1 MDGANQWRPFNQ
13 IVGDRRNGR
22 MRGDTKLRAIL
33 FAGAFALAACAAQRE
48 DAGGDTIAPGYS
60 PAYAVG
66 GGEWDSGGGITAVAR
81 IFERDGRTVVCG
93 AWMTD
98 RQSAV
103 SVLYNEDVVA
113 AGSIYSGR
121 IPVARNLSFMRRLP
135 WTPNLTGQRA
145 SCVQAGIRWTEGQ
158 AQAPLRIRFPRLS
171 FGGGFFGGVGAGSVR
186 VGPGTGDRVTF
197 REGPRPNP
205 IR

>member
-1 MDGANQWRPFNQ
+1 MGNRQNSRMH
-13 IVGDRRNGR
+13 GDVMIRS
-22 MRGDTKLRAIL
+22 IL
-33 FAGAFALAACAAQRE
+33 FAGAFTVAACAVQRE

-66 GGEWDSGGGITAVAR
+66 GGEWSSGGGITAVAR
-81 IFERDGRTVVCG
+81 IFERDGSTIVCG

-103 SVLYNEDVVA
+103 SVLYNEDIIA

-121 IPVARNLSFMRRLP
+121 VPVARNLSFMRRLP
-135 WTPNLTGQRA
+135 WTRDLTGQQA
-145 SCVQAGIRWTEGQ
+145 SCVQAGIRWTERQ
-158 AQAPLRIRFPRLS
+158 AQAPLHIRFPRLS
-171 FGGGFFGGVGAGSVR
+171 FGGGFFGGVGAGSVS